1 MPEVAAAATAPVVL
15 HEATA
20 PAPTVAEGADV
31 ATGLLA
37 TPKTLPS
44 RYFYDDRGSALF
56 EQICELPEYY
66 PTRTERAILEASAGE
81 IAARTGPADLVELG
95 SGNSAKTRLLIEAY
109 RAAGAS
115 LRYAP
120 IDVSRGVLETSAA
133 ALARAVDGIEVR
145 PILATYE
152 AGLAALD
159 QVLGRAGRPR
169 LALFLGST
177 IGNLAPAATE
187 HFLAEVRA
195 RLRPGDF
202 FLVGLDLRKE
212 TAIVEAAYNDAA
224 GVTAAFNR
232 NILDHLNRR
241 FDGDFRPGR
250 FRHRAFYEARE
261 HQIEMHLVSEA
272 AQEVRLRALDLRVAF
287 AAGESVRTE
296 ISRKFDTAEFARDLA
311 RHGFRQAGAW
321 TDARGWFCLMMARTV
336 AKA

>member
-1 MPEVAAAATAPVVL
+1 MREAAALSVVL
-15 HEATA
+15 YEAA
-20 PAPTVAEGADV
+20 PDGPDPAEGADV
-31 ATGLLA
+31 AAGLLA
-37 TPKTLPS
+37 SPKTLPS

-56 EQICELPEYY
+56 ERICELPEYY
-66 PTRTERAILEASAGE
+66 PTRTERAILEAAAGE

-95 SGNSAKTRLLIEAY
+95 SGSSAKTRLLIEAY
-109 RAAGAS
+109 RAAGAR

-120 IDVSRGVLETSAA
+120 IDVSRGILESSAA

-159 QVLGRAGRPR
+159 RVLGRAGRPR

-177 IGNLAPAATE
+177 IGNLDPEATAR
-187 HFLAEVRA
+187 FLAEVRA

-202 FLVGLDLRKE
+202 FLIGLDLRKE
-212 TAIVEAAYNDAA
+212 RAVVEAAYNDAA

-241 FDGDFRPGR
+241 FDGDFRPER
-250 FRHRAFYEARE
+250 FRHRAFYEPRR
-261 HQIEMHLVSEA
+261 HQIEMHLVSGT
-272 AQEVRLRALDLRVAF
+272 AQEVRLRALDLTVRF

-296 ISRKFDTAEFARDLA
+296 ISRKFDVAEFSRELA
-311 RHGFRQAGAW
+311 RHGFGPAGAW
-321 TDARGWFCLMMARTV
+321 TDPKAWFCVLLARAV
-336 AKA
+336 GAG